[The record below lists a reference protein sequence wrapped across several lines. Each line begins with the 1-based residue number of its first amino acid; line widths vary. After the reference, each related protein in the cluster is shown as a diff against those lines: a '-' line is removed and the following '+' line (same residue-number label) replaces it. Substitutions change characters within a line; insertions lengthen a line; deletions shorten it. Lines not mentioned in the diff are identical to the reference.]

1 MLPPIRD
8 RGTATELLDSRLS
21 PLATPNAGTGARL
34 RPEAECHYRPPFQRD
49 VGRIVHCQ
57 SFRRLQYCTQVFL
70 NNAGDFYRT
79 RLTHA
84 IAVAQIAKTL
94 ARSLGANE
102 DLVEAIALA
111 HDVGHPPFGHAGE
124 EALGALMRGHGYPN
138 GFEHNGHGLRVLDE
152 LERRAPG
159 MRGLNLTYEV
169 REGIAR
175 HSTPYDRPPQLP
187 GFDYSGQPSLECQ
200 IVNLADP
207 LAYRSH
213 DLDDAL
219 ATGILSMREL
229 DSAGLELW
237 DRARYRADLDAEAT
251 DDEVRIA
258 VVRGLIEM
266 LIVDALTAASETI
279 EAGGVRCR
287 ETLRALD
294 EPLVQLSDETRQA
307 DHALAG
313 FLHERM
319 YRHPI
324 VARMNIKG
332 RRIIEDL
339 FEVLMGHP
347 QALSEPFRAR
357 VIERAEPA
365 APVVCDFLAT
375 LTDRSAMDLHADLF
389 DPSRPAGADPA
400 MPARF

>member
-1 MLPPIRD
+1 M
-8 RGTATELLDSRLS
+8 
-21 PLATPNAGTGARL
+21 
-34 RPEAECHYRPPFQRD
+34 
-49 VGRIVHCQ
+49 HCQ

-84 IAVAQIAKTL
+84 IAVAQISKTL
-94 ARSLGANE
+94 ARAMGANE

-111 HDVGHPPFGHAGE
+111 HDIGHPPFGHAGE
-124 EALGALMRGHGYPN
+124 EALHELMRDHGQQD
-138 GFEHNGHGLRVLDE
+138 GFEHNRHGLRVLDD
-152 LERRAPG
+152 LEQRAPG
-159 MRGLNLTYEV
+159 HHGLNLTYEV

-175 HSTPYDRPPQLP
+175 HATPYDRPRSVP
-187 GFDYSGQPSLECQ
+187 GFDDSVQPSLECQ

-219 ATGILSMREL
+219 ATGILSVREINE
-229 DSAGLELW
+229 AGLVLL
-237 DRARYRADLDAEAT
+237 DCARDKARLDPNAS

-258 VVRGLIEM
+258 VVRGLIDA
-266 LIVDALTAASETI
+266 LIVDALNAVTDTI
-279 EAGGVRCR
+279 QERGIESRH
-287 ETLRALD
+287 ALQTMD
-294 EPLVQLSDETRQA
+294 VPLVQLSPATRAA
-307 DHALAG
+307 DQNLAD
-313 FLHERM
+313 FLHNRI

-332 RRIIEDL
+332 RRILEDL
-339 FEVLMGHP
+339 FGVLVDNP
-347 QALSEPFRAR
+347 SALSQPFRAR
-357 VIERAEPA
+357 VIEQQAPP

-375 LTDRSAMDLHADLF
+375 LTDRSAMELHADLF
-389 DPSRPAGADPA
+389 DPSKAAGTDPA